1 MSTVCNPEAERGLV
15 RGPARSSFCRDKQ
28 RATEVGGPYLFDV
41 RAGEGGEEGEQ
52 IRRASYGLRCL
63 KHCPGRRMGGTETR
77 ALGGEIVV
85 SAFRAFLRCSW
96 CTLAHGTVCV
106 WGWVGVGVWGG
117 SVYA

>member
-1 MSTVCNPEAERGLV
+1 VSTVCNPEAERGLV

-28 RATEVGGPYLFDV
+28 RATEVGGPYLFDD

-77 ALGGEIVV
+77 ALGVEIVATRLSRTPSLLMV
-85 SAFRAFLRCSW
+85 SACPRCS
-96 CTLAHGTVCV
+96 VCV
-106 WGWVGVGVWGG
+106 CEREWVWEG
-117 SVYA
+117 SIYA